1 LGAVTI
7 LKAMATGVFLTSG
20 NQVASIPFQVTA
32 VPYYINANR
41 GTCPMQVWMP
51 ESPDACSPEKQ
62 E

>member
-1 LGAVTI
+1 
-7 LKAMATGVFLTSG
+7 MATGVFLTSG